1 MLNNKIWSIAVPAAL
16 FAVVAAVGVLSLP
29 SPPPTKTIT
38 IGEVLKKWGYLEIRP
53 AANQNGPGI
62 LSTLDT
68 RGDDYVMLH
77 PTCNMDRKEVSSKW
91 DISDTTDSD
100 LKNTLNARFKL
111 GADLLASIGLSGG
124 AVSDIEVKF
133 ENTKILT
140 MTDESRRALESEYVK
155 GACLDAI
162 KAITVVDRLCVTQ
175 PFSAVQTDVN
185 YHVTFT
191 RNIAAEAKTK
201 ILGDISGVL
210 STGGRAENGD
220 DIVGKGLF
228 VGLKLSNSCIVFD
241 EHTPDQPQKTV
252 AMVPVSKAGIATNPT
267 SAERSVD

>member
-1 MLNNKIWSIAVPAAL
+1 MFSNKLWSVAVPAAM
-16 FAVVAAVGVLSLP
+16 FALVAAIGVHYL
-29 SPPPTKTIT
+29 PPPPPPEPIT
-38 IGEVLKKWGYLEIRP
+38 IAEVLKKWGYLEIRP

-62 LSTLDT
+62 LSTLD
-68 RGDDYVMLH
+68 RRADDYVMLH
-77 PTCNMDRKEVSSKW
+77 PTCNMDRDDVSSKW

-100 LKNTLNARFKL
+100 LRNTLNARFKL
-111 GADLLASIGLSGG
+111 GADLLASIGLSGS

-140 MTDESRRALESEYVK
+140 MTDESRKALELKYVK
-155 GACLDAI
+155 GTCLDAI
-162 KAITVVDRLCVTQ
+162 KAITLVDRLCVTQ

-191 RNIAAEAKTK
+191 NNIAAEAKTR
-201 ILGDISGVL
+201 ILGNISGVL

-220 DIVGKGLF
+220 RIVGKGLF
-228 VGLKLSNSCIVFD
+228 VGLKLNNSCIVID

-252 AMVPVSKAGIATNPT
+252 AMVPVSKAGVATSPT
-267 SAERSVD
+267 SAERSVN